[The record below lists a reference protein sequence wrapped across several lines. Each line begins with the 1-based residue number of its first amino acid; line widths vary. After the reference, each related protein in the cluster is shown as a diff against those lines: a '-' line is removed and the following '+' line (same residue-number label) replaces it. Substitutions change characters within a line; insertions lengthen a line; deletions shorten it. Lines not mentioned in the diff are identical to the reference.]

1 MGGDLTHVPGRRAAT
16 ALGVTL
22 TVVVLLM
29 ALDLV
34 PVIQW
39 PAVGRRAPEATAEA
53 ERAERC
59 MRDAI
64 ETIAGAK
71 AAAGIEVPPADAG
84 SIALIGSEWT
94 PLVTTLGAL
103 EAKRLSTSPAWAST
117 LAAQIRARGIGPSD
131 LAVASFSG
139 SFPGLNIA
147 TACACHALG
156 VELIGFSS
164 VTASTWGATDPGF
177 TWPEMEVRLVRAG
190 IIAPVSAAVSIG
202 GDEDAG
208 LDLDDEGRDLA
219 SRIADE
225 AAAAL
230 GTRRLAATSLEEAIV
245 ERLRVLDLAGHRRAV
260 RLFVNVGGTSASLGR
275 SPAILRIRSGWV
287 PAEPFDLGPGRG
299 LVARMVERGV
309 PVLHLLNI
317 RELALT
323 WGLL

>member
-1 MGGDLTHVPGRRAAT
+1 
-16 ALGVTL
+16 
-22 TVVVLLM
+22 
-29 ALDLV
+29 
-34 PVIQW
+34 
-39 PAVGRRAPEATAEA
+39 
-53 ERAERC
+53 
-59 MRDAI
+59 MRDATDAI
-64 ETIAGAK
+64 ARARTAAGMGGIPAGA
-71 AAAGIEVPPADAG
+71 G
-84 SIALIGSEWT
+84 SSALIGSEWT
-94 PLVTTLGAL
+94 PLVTTLGSL
-103 EAKRLSTSPAWAST
+103 EAKRLSTSPAWASALT
-117 LAAQIRARGIGPSD
+117 VQIRARGIGPSD

-147 TACACHALG
+147 TACACRALG

-177 TWPEMEVRLVRAG
+177 TWPEMEVGLVRAG

-230 GTRRLAATSLEEAIV
+230 GARRLAASSLEDAIS
-245 ERLRVLDLAGHRRAV
+245 ERLRVLDGAGGRRAV

-287 PAEPFDLGPGRG
+287 PADPFDLGPGRG